1 MKESCC
7 LKFINNNSLLG
18 YLLKNRNIKYF
29 VFHPGIKL
37 YQNSE
42 RLIFPDCISL
52 NPEIIGLNTKTNRIR
67 MIAKILLSIYSPFF
81 NTKSTIAGAVSIR

>member
-18 YLLKNRNIKYF
+18 YLLKNRNIKCF
-29 VFHPGIKL
+29 AFHPGIKF

-42 RLIFPDCISL
+42 CLIFPDCTNL
-52 NPEIIGLNTKTNRIR
+52 NPEIIGLNTKRNRIIAMVKIALLIYPPFLKR
-67 MIAKILLSIYSPFF
+67 TSMIA
-81 NTKSTIAGAVSIR
+81 VVIRNK